1 LDKRHI
7 VAIEIGSSAVKKIH
21 IELENDVLVWTR
33 AGLIEVESKE
43 EAARKKEIA
52 AAILEMLKE
61 AADAGHETL
70 FVFNSP
76 QSFVRELYLPKM
88 PAHELGQAVQM
99 QLKKEIPFAV
109 EEANIGYQV
118 VEIKPSAEGARL
130 RVLAS
135 AVSQKILDEKLA
147 LLKEGGFSPRDTLH
161 TPFSIQKFAPVAGIK
176 EDEVVAVVDMGAAI
190 TSLNVYEGCKLKFT
204 RKIQVGGDD
213 ITALLLDPSVAERM
227 GLQPLTPQDAEK
239 LKKAR
244 GLLSSHPSDASM
256 PEGFKPVQFLVA
268 ARPVLERFQNEVTRS
283 FNYFSEQFNGKT
295 VNRVLLSG
303 GGGELKGLKEFLEK
317 RLQMPVQSLEL
328 KPNSQFQIGEAVKAK
343 QDDMPRYHRMV
354 IMVSNFLEKKR
365 PFAWLTRIPREQLI
379 KGGAVL
385 FSVFFVVVGIRFF
398 SLGHKIGSKESAMK
412 KIAASYEKAK
422 EIKML
427 ENEVMDRQSR
437 WDAFFAAE
445 PYWED
450 AFMELTNLL
459 PSNFYLETIVYD
471 KNIFTMTGTYT
482 QENFTEDK
490 LTGFLT
496 ALSKGVFTKAKLVST
511 KEVQQGTGIFRFEI
525 KCQV

>member
-1 LDKRHI
+1 MDKRQI
-7 VAIEIGSSAVKKIH
+7 IAIEIGSSAVKKIH
-21 IELENDVLVWTR
+21 IELENDCLAWTW
-33 AGLIEVESKE
+33 ASLIEVQSKE
-43 EAARKKEIA
+43 ESARKKETV
-52 AAILEMLKE
+52 AAILEILKE
-61 AADAGHETL
+61 TDDSGHETL

-88 PAHELGQAVQM
+88 PGRELDQAIQI

-118 VEIKPSAEGARL
+118 VEIKPSAEGTRL
-130 RVLAS
+130 RILAS

-176 EDEVVAVVDMGAAI
+176 EDEVAAVMDIGAAI
-190 TSLNVYEGCKLKFT
+190 TSLNIYEGCKLKFT

-213 ITALLLDPSVAERM
+213 ITALLLDPGVIERM
-227 GLQPLTPQDAEK
+227 GLEPLNPQDAEK
-239 LKKAR
+239 LKKVR

-256 PEGFKPVQFLVA
+256 PEGFKPVQFLAA

-283 FNYFSEQFNGKT
+283 FNYFSEQSNGKA

-317 RLQMPVQSLEL
+317 RLQMPVQSLEII
-328 KPNSQFQIGEAVKAK
+328 PNSQFQIGEAIKAK

-354 IMVSNFLEKKR
+354 IMVSNFLEKKK
-365 PFAWLTRIPREQLI
+365 PFAWLSRIPKEQLI
-379 KGGAVL
+379 KGGAVF
-385 FSVFFVVVGIRFF
+385 FSVFFAVVWTQFF
-398 SLGHKIGSKESAMK
+398 FQGHKISSKTAAMK
-412 KIAASYEKAK
+412 EIAAAYEKAK
-422 EIKML
+422 EIKTV
-427 ENEVMDRQSR
+427 ENDAMDRQAE
-437 WDAFFAAE
+437 WDAFFVRE

-459 PSNFYLETIVYD
+459 PSNFYLETIEY
-471 KNIFTMTGTYT
+471 KENIFTITGTYT

-496 ALSKGVFTKAKLVST
+496 ALCKGVFSKAKLVST
-511 KEVQQGTGIFRFEI
+511 KEVEQGSGIFRFEI
-525 KCQV
+525 KCKV